1 MGGIV
6 KLLPL
11 LLILIAMLAG
21 CSTPPRQPKDAGFLT
36 KHVTT
41 SLPVARTYENL
52 RQGFRYCD
60 FANIGDLNCKPFEK
74 NGEVFCDVYAS
85 HTEGKG
91 KILMG
96 TIQLSPESTGTKA
109 VLRIQTRV
117 AKNEDILTAWEILM
131 SGKVRE
137 ACP

>member
-1 MGGIV
+1 M
-6 KLLPL
+6 KLP
-11 LLILIAMLAG
+11 ILVLTVVAMLAG
-21 CSTPPRQPKDAGFLT
+21 CATPQRQPKDTAFLT

-41 SLPVARTYENL
+41 SLPVARTFENL

-60 FANIGDLNCKPFEK
+60 FANIGALNCRPPEK
-74 NGEVFCDVYAS
+74 NGDILCDVYTNPAAGNAK
-85 HTEGKG
+85 T
-91 KILMG
+91 LMG
-96 TIQLSPESTGTKA
+96 TIRLSPESTGTRA

>member
-1 MGGIV
+1 M
-6 KLLPL
+6 KSLPL
-11 LLILIAMLAG
+11 LLIAVAMLAG
-21 CSTPPRQPKDAGFLT
+21 CSTPPRQAKDASYLT

-41 SLPVARTYENL
+41 SLPVAVTYENL

-60 FANIGDLNCKPFEK
+60 FANIGTLNCRPPEK
-74 NGEVFCDVYAS
+74 NGQIFCDVYTG
-85 HTEGKG
+85 HTAGEAKT
-91 KILMG
+91 LMG
-96 TIQLSPESTGTKA
+96 TIQLSPESKGTRA

-131 SGKVRE
+131 SGKARE

>member
-1 MGGIV
+1 V
-6 KLLPL
+6 K
-11 LLILIAMLAG
+11 ILVLVLSVIAMLAG
-21 CSTPPRQPKDAGFLT
+21 CSSPPRQQKDTGFLT

-60 FANIGDLNCKPFEK
+60 FANIGTLNCRPPEK
-74 NGEVFCDVYAS
+74 NGEVFCDVYTN
-85 HTEGKG
+85 HTAGKA
-91 KILMG
+91 KALMG
-96 TIQLSPESTGTKA
+96 TIQLSPESAGTKA
-109 VLRIQTRV
+109 VLRIQTLV

-131 SGKVRE
+131 SGKARE